1 MIYYNEIFYSI
12 FSKYATY
19 KIRKDATSVYPFV
32 FIDIMGLTSHG
43 GVQEED
49 VKLVLKGHIKEGY
62 KFNPESPISPDRNE
76 FYSKSPT
83 SKDIVHLLVCVV
95 PADTIILLQ
104 DKVIEKLRKIRKD
117 ASELNIPQVVIITKI
132 DQFCPEIA
140 EDLKNVY
147 KVEDLKKKMETFSA
161 TVGVP
166 MNCIFPVKN
175 YHEEIDLKD
184 EVDLLILSVLR
195 SIINFCDDF
204 IHFSHSRYEPV

>member
-1 MIYYNEIFYSI
+1 
-12 FSKYATY
+12 
-19 KIRKDATSVYPFV
+19 
-32 FIDIMGLTSHG
+32 MGLASHG

-49 VKLVLKGHIKEGY
+49 VRLALKGHIKEGY

-76 FYSKSPT
+76 FYNKSPT

-95 PADTIILLQ
+95 PADTIILLP

-117 ASELNIPQVVIITKI
+117 ASELNIPQVVIVTKI
-132 DQFCPEIA
+132 DQFCPEIE

-147 KVEDLKKKMETFSA
+147 KVADLKKKMETFSA
-161 TVGVP
+161 DVGVP

-184 EVDLLILSVLR
+184 EVDLLILSVLK

-204 IHFSHSRYEPV
+204 MHFSHSRYEPV

>member
-1 MIYYNEIFYSI
+1 
-12 FSKYATY
+12 YATY

-32 FIDIMGLTSHG
+32 FIDIMGLASQG

-76 FYSKSPT
+76 FYNKSPT

-95 PADTIILLQ
+95 PAHTIILLQ

-132 DQFCPEIA
+132 DQFCLEIA

-147 KVEDLKKKMETFSA
+147 KVADLKEKMETFSA
-161 TVGVP
+161 AVGVP

-184 EVDLLILSVLR
+184 EVDSLILSALR